1 MDSLSNSLKPIFKN
15 FQIQQKIKQESNN
28 PLLYDDYSSNNN
40 NFDNYEEDEDFD
52 DQNYEMYKLIQKAKN
67 YDRKIMK
74 EKRNYPRYNGTRY
87 SNGDNLINRYP
98 TSFRNNRR
106 NYYQRM
112 SYDNNYHD
120 LKRRNGNYPFNEDI
134 DDEYN
139 TYIRSIP
146 LEKNISRNRIKKIE
160 NINDDNYY
168 YNNEPMIY
176 YQREPNQ
183 IKNSYMNESL
193 GLPQTSQKI
202 EYPNRRNNLIFSSN
216 KISFKKINYNNINQS
231 IDLLFSK

>member
-1 MDSLSNSLKPIFKN
+1 MN
-15 FQIQQKIKQESNN
+15 
-28 PLLYDDYSSNNN
+28 
-40 NFDNYEEDEDFD
+40 
-52 DQNYEMYKLIQKAKN
+52 KLIQKAK
-67 YDRKIMK
+67 YYGRKLMK
-74 EKRNYPRYNGTRY
+74 EKRNYPRYNGPRY
-87 SNGDNLINRYP
+87 NNYDNIINRYP
-98 TSFRNNRR
+98 PSFRNNRR

-120 LKRRNGNYPFNEDI
+120 LNRRNGNYPINDDI
-134 DDEYN
+134 SDEYDEH
-139 TYIRSIP
+139 IRSIP
-146 LEKNISRNRIKKIE
+146 LEKNINRNRIKKIE

-202 EYPNRRNNLIFSSN
+202 EYSNRRRNNLIFSSN
-216 KISFKKINYNNINQS
+216 KIPFKKINYNNINQS